1 MAIATDVGAEV
12 LISADSHV
20 SEDGEMWKNLLPA
33 RYRDQ
38 APVFPSR
45 RDRTGDGRF
54 AEKTGGYDPNERLK
68 EMAQDGVSAE
78 VLYPTL
84 GLRLFGMDDPELQE
98 ACFRVYNDWLLEY
111 CSVAL
116 DRLLGVSCI
125 SAYDADKAVAEM
137 ERTRKA
143 GMISAMIWQAPHPD
157 LPLHS
162 SHYDKI
168 WAASQDL
175 DMPISLHILTGFNY
189 SKSGLGPQSGR
200 SGVEHYRGSV
210 NLKTIDAMNAF
221 FDLIFYGV
229 LERFPKLR
237 IVNVENEIGW
247 IPFFLQQWDYYY
259 RRFHESNPPP
269 ISETPSHYFFRQIF
283 VTFFDDH
290 VGGENLSWWGQDNA
304 MWSNDYPHP
313 NSTWPH
319 SREVI
324 ARDLGHL
331 PPDVR
336 KKLVCDNVAR
346 LFDLK
351 VPAPIA

>member
-1 MAIATDVGAEV
+1 VTDIDNEI

-20 SEDGEMWKNLLPA
+20 SEDGNLWVDRLPA
-33 RYRDQ
+33 KYKDAAPRFPVRDQ
-38 APVFPSR
+38 GG
-45 RDRTGDGRF
+45 TGRF
-54 AEKTGGYDPNERLK
+54 EGKSGGWDPRERLK
-68 EMAQDGVSAE
+68 EMATDGVSAE

-84 GLRLFGMDDPELQE
+84 GLRLFGMDDAELQE
-98 ACFRVYNDWLLEY
+98 ACFRVYNDWLLDY

-116 DRLLGVSCI
+116 DRLLGVACI
-125 SAYDADKAVAEM
+125 SAYNIDNAVAEM

-143 GMISAMIWQAPHPD
+143 GMVSAMIWQAPHPD
-157 LPLHS
+157 LPFKS
-162 SHYDKI
+162 EHYNKL

-175 DMPISLHILTGFNY
+175 DMPISLHILTGHNY
-189 SKSGLGPQSGR
+189 SKDGLGNTGQR
-200 SGVEHYRGSV
+200 AGVEHYRGSV
-210 NLKTIDAMNAF
+210 NLKTFDAINAF

-229 LERFPKLR
+229 LERYPKLR
-237 IVNVENEIGW
+237 LVNVENEVGW

-259 RRFHESNPPP
+259 RRFGATNPPP
-269 ISETPSHYFFRQIF
+269 ITMKPSEYFFRQIY
-283 VTFFDDH
+283 VTFFDDAS
-290 VGGENLSWWGQDNA
+290 GGHNFDWWGTDNC

-319 SREVI
+319 SRDVI

-331 PPDVR
+331 SADVR

-351 VPAPIA
+351 VPAGVP

>member
-1 MAIATDVGAEV
+1 
-12 LISADSHV
+12 
-20 SEDGEMWKNLLPA
+20 
-33 RYRDQ
+33 
-38 APVFPSR
+38 
-45 RDRTGDGRF
+45 
-54 AEKTGGYDPNERLK
+54 
-68 EMAQDGVSAE
+68 
-78 VLYPTL
+78 
-84 GLRLFGMDDPELQE
+84 
-98 ACFRVYNDWLLEY
+98 
-111 CSVAL
+111 VAL

-125 SAYDADKAVAEM
+125 AAYDADKAVAEM

-143 GMISAMIWQAPHPD
+143 GMVSAMIWQAPHPD
-157 LPLHS
+157 LPFHS
-162 SHYDKI
+162 EHYNKI

-175 DMPISLHILTGFNY
+175 DMPISLHILTGHNY
-189 SKSGLGPQSGR
+189 SKGGPGLQIGR

-229 LERFPKLR
+229 LERYPKLR

-259 RRFHESNPPP
+259 RRFGKTNPPP
-269 ISETPSHYFFRQIF
+269 ITMEPSAYFYRQVY

-290 VGGENLSWWGQDNA
+290 VGGQLLNWWGQDNA

-319 SREVI
+319 SRDII

-331 PPDVR
+331 TPEVR
-336 KKLVCDNVAR
+336 QKLVRDNVAR
-346 LFDLK
+346 LFNLRI
-351 VPAPIA
+351 PAAVA